1 MRTPGPALA
10 MAALALTAA
19 HAPAGASPPPGGEP
33 AAPPPPVVGG
43 GPADAGKWDDAA
55 AVFFEE
61 EPGCTGTL
69 IAPDLVVTA
78 GHCISGVTSVKVG
91 VTDLNAEGESIPV
104 VNAIEHPDSFTTYD
118 VGLLILERPAEV
130 TPRVLATGCVLER
143 YLADGAPVAIV
154 GWGATD
160 QQGERSTNLL
170 MEAESSVTDIDCTSG
185 RGCNASVS
193 PGGELAAGGDN
204 VDSCFGDSGGPL
216 YLLTD
221 VGEFLVGVTSRG
233 YDDAS
238 VPCGEGG
245 IYVRPDAVLDW
256 IEAESGQ
263 SIPRATCNA
272 RPEATADA
280 TSLEVKSG
288 DSVDAVLTVSDADTA
303 DAHTYAVGTAP
314 THGEASVDGDGV
326 VTYRAGDD
334 YEGADEFTVVV
345 ADDGIPSLSAEVAF
359 EVNVLPGDG
368 CGCRASSPGAAAP
381 VLALLALMPL
391 ARRRRRRG

>member
-10 MAALALTAA
+10 LAALALTGA

-33 AAPPPPVVGG
+33 AAPPPVVGG

-55 AVFFEE
+55 AVFFEQ
-61 EPGCTGTL
+61 EPGCSGTL
-69 IAPDLVVTA
+69 IAPDVVLTA
-78 GHCISGVTSVKVG
+78 GHCISGVTSVKIG
-91 VTDLNAEGESIPV
+91 VTDLNDEGETIPV
-104 VNAIEHPDSFTTYD
+104 ASAVEHPDSFTTYD
-118 VGLLILERPAEV
+118 VGLLLLERPAET

-143 YLADGAPVAIV
+143 YLAEGASVAIV

-160 QQGERSTNLL
+160 QQGERSTSFL
-170 MEAESSVTDIDCTSG
+170 MEAESSITDADCTNG

-193 PGGELAAGGDN
+193 PGGELAAGGQN

-221 VGEFLVGVTSRG
+221 IGEFLVGVTSRG

-245 IYVRPDAVLDW
+245 IYVRPDAVVDW

-272 RPEATADA
+272 RPEASADA
-280 TSLEVKSG
+280 TSLEVKAG
-288 DSVDAVLTVSDADTA
+288 DSVDAVLTVSDADA
-303 DAHTYAVGTAP
+303 GDAHVYRVGTAP
-314 THGEASVDGDGV
+314 EHGEASVDEDGL

-334 YEGADEFTVVV
+334 YEGDDEFTIEV
-345 ADDGIPSLSAEVAF
+345 ADDGIPSLAAEVAF
-359 EVNVLPGDG
+359 EVTVLPGDG

-381 VLALLALMPL
+381 LLALLALIPL